1 MKFYKKIVKNI
12 WWSGIFFVSLG
23 CNKNDKIG
31 MSRKITQESV
41 SAFLA
46 GRKFNK
52 GNMSVEVESGYT
64 KLKLHGNTIA
74 TIDALGVMSVS
85 NAGWASNTTKE
96 RLNGLPNVSINQ
108 KNWTWY
114 LNGNVWDGTWKRIGF
129 VK

>member
-1 MKFYKKIVKNI
+1 
-12 WWSGIFFVSLG
+12 
-23 CNKNDKIG
+23 

-52 GNMSVEVESGYT
+52 GNMSVETDLGYT

-74 TIDALGVMSVS
+74 TIDALGVLSVS

-96 RLNGLPNVSINQ
+96 RLNGLPGVHIKQ
-108 KNWTWY
+108 KNWSWY
-114 LNGNVWDGTWKRIGF
+114 LNGQEWDGRWKRISI

>member
-1 MKFYKKIVKNI
+1 
-12 WWSGIFFVSLG
+12 
-23 CNKNDKIG
+23 

-41 SAFLA
+41 SAFLS

-52 GNMSVEVESGYT
+52 GNMSVEHEASFT

-74 TIDALGVMSVS
+74 TIDPLGVLSVS
-85 NAGWASNTTKE
+85 NRGWESNTTKE
-96 RLNGLPNVSINQ
+96 RLNGLPGVHVKQ

-114 LNGNVWDGTWKRIGF
+114 LNGEEWDGRWKRIGI